1 MASNVAVEVARL
13 WAPDNLRKAA
23 PGILLCCAIAAI
35 AFVANANGWMKFGRI
50 MVPPLIVTLVI
61 GMCLQPLSAKAVL
74 KPGLEFAGR
83 TLLRIGVALYGA
95 QLTLGQLVDGG
106 ALPVVI
112 AIAAV
117 GCTIV
122 FGAVVA
128 RWFGLSRDFG
138 FLTGCATGVCGAAA
152 AMATSAVLPRHPNS
166 DRDLAFAVMGVNF
179 ISTITMVIYPTLH
192 TALGYSNF
200 EMGVFLGGAIHDVAQ
215 VAGAGETLGKDVLA
229 IAIITKL
236 LRVACLLP
244 AVTVI
249 AWWVARG
256 GEKAG
261 DARPAPPVFLFGFL
275 LLALVNSIGLVPPE
289 VRVALAQVSSFLI
302 IAAIAALGIK
312 TSLLALVRIGMGP
325 VMLLIVE
332 TIFIGLLV
340 AGLIYSL
347 RGVIA

>member
-1 MASNVAVEVARL
+1 MVNSVAVEVARL
-13 WAPDNLRKAA
+13 WAPENLKKSA
-23 PGILLCCAIAAI
+23 PGILLCCAIAAV

-50 MVPPLIVTLVI
+50 MIPPLIVTLAI
-61 GMCLQPLSAKAVL
+61 GMCLQPLSTRAVL

-106 ALPVVI
+106 ALPVAI
-112 AIAAV
+112 AVAAV

-122 FGAVVA
+122 FGAVAA
-128 RWFGLSRDFG
+128 RMFGLTRDFG
-138 FLTGCATGVCGAAA
+138 LLTGCATGVCGAAA

-179 ISTITMVIYPTLH
+179 ISTITMVVYPTLH
-192 TALGYSNF
+192 NALGYTNF

-244 AVTVI
+244 AVTII

-275 LLALVNSIGLVPPE
+275 LLALVNSLGLVPAD
-289 VRVALAQVSSFLI
+289 VRTGLAQVSSFLI

-312 TSLLALVRIGMGP
+312 TSLLALVRIGVRP

-340 AGLIYSL
+340 AGLIYGL